1 MGTTDS
7 AGTVTAA
14 GVALGVTNAIG
25 VDALLVTS
33 IESVY
38 TGDLARGVNSRHIRT
53 KWKLC
58 VVPCWRLQQ
67 LQIHFD

>member
-1 MGTTDS
+1 METTDS

-38 TGDLARGVNSRHIRT
+38 
-53 KWKLC
+53 
-58 VVPCWRLQQ
+58 WR
-67 LQIHFD
+67 FS